1 MPLTLNEQVW
11 RTVAAQALLYV
22 PKVAAALGLMLAFW
36 LIAVGLDRLVRR
48 FGSTRLVQS
57 DALSIITRSIKI
69 SIMLVGVVTALGTLG
84 VNVAAMVTGLGLTG
98 FAVGFALKDII
109 SNMLAGVLILFYQ
122 PFRRSDRISVFSN
135 ISLEGEVVHIDLRYT
150 TLELPD
156 RRILIPNSYLF
167 TNPITIHRTPALQQ
181 NPPAPAAPTAPK
193 P

>member
-1 MPLTLNEQVW
+1 VPLTFNEQVW

-22 PKVAAALGLMLAFW
+22 PKVLAAAGLMLAFW
-36 LIAVGLDRLVRR
+36 LLAIGLDRLVRR

-57 DALSIITRSIKI
+57 DALSIINRAIKI
-69 SIMLVGVVTALGTLG
+69 SLMLVGVVTALGTLG

-122 PFRRSDRISVFSN
+122 PFHRTDRISIFNN
-135 ISLEGEVVHIDLRYT
+135 ISLEGEVVQIDLRYT

-156 RRILIPNSYLF
+156 RRILIPNSFLF
-167 TNPITIHRTPALQQ
+167 TNPITIHRGPTPPQSS
-181 NPPAPAAPTAPK
+181 PAAAPPK

>member
-1 MPLTLNEQVW
+1 MPVTFSEHLWQTVSASVLLYLPRV
-11 RTVAAQALLYV
+11 VAAV
-22 PKVAAALGLMLAFW
+22 VVLAVFW
-36 LIAVGLDRLVRR
+36 LLAAGLDRLVRR
-48 FGSTRLVQS
+48 LGSARLLQNE
-57 DALSIITRSIKI
+57 ALSIVSRTIKI
-69 SIMLVGVVTALGTLG
+69 SLLLVGIVTALGTLG

-109 SNMLAGVLILFYQ
+109 SNALSGVLILMYQ
-122 PFRRSDRISVFSN
+122 PFRRRDRISVIST

-167 TNPITIHRTPALQQ
+167 TNPITVFRAPATPET
-181 NPPAPAAPTAPK
+181 PPADAPPPK